1 MRSRLTARRSLPR
14 FPRSGDFACFG
25 VLILLLLGPG
35 WLLPRQAAAED
46 LAEELKRVPF
56 KIVYETHRE
65 GNWDLFMVHADGS
78 NPVNLTRTPK
88 VNEMYPHVSPDGT
101 MVSFVVDEEEAG
113 AKIRNV
119 YVMNL
124 DGSGRRLVARNAREP
139 FWSPSGKAV
148 VYAKGESEKFS
159 LVDYYT
165 KGISSFDLATGTEK
179 EHPNRQLH
187 HLYNMCITPDGRWY
201 VSTVHAG
208 MGFGHAILAI
218 EASGP
223 RVVNLKLPGCRPDV
237 SPDGKKVAWG
247 ADDFTLRVGDLDF
260 TGPEPKVIHQHD
272 AIKSPK
278 PMETYHVDWS
288 PDGKYLAFSRGPK
301 RKHLGPA
308 PEMVGADADDWNL
321 CVADAA
327 ATNRWVAITT
337 DGKSNKEPD
346 WVPMPKG
353 KP

>member
-1 MRSRLTARRSLPR
+1 VAQSFALSRR
-14 FPRSGDFACFG
+14 GI
-25 VLILLLLGPG
+25 LILLLLGFG
-35 WLLPRQAAAED
+35 GLTARQAAADE
-46 LAEELKRVPF
+46 LADELKRLPF

-65 GNWDLFMVHADGS
+65 GNWDLFMVNADGTH
-78 NPVNLTRTPK
+78 PVNVTRTPTI
-88 VNEMYPHVSPDGT
+88 NEMYPHVSPDGT
-101 MVSFVVDEEEAG
+101 KVSFVVDEEESG

-119 YVMNL
+119 YITNI
-124 DGSGRRLVARNAREP
+124 DGSGRRLVAKNAREP
-139 FWSPSGKAV
+139 FWNPSGTAV

-159 LVDYYT
+159 LTDYYT
-165 KGISSFDLATGTEK
+165 KGIYSFDLASGTEK
-179 EHPNRQLH
+179 EHPNRQIH

-201 VSTVHAG
+201 ISTVHAG
-208 MGFGHAILAI
+208 MSYGHAILAL
-218 EASGP
+218 EAEGD
-223 RVVNLKLPGCRPDV
+223 RVVNLKLPGCRPDI

-260 TGPEPKVIHQHD
+260 SGPEPKVIHQRD
-272 AIKSPK
+272 AIRSPK
-278 PMETYHVDWS
+278 PIETYHVDWS

-308 PEMVGADADDWNL
+308 PEMVGAGADDWNI
-321 CVADAA
+321 CVADAS

-346 WVPMPKG
+346 WVPAPKE